1 MGGPESAGYRNF
13 VDLTIKAFLSA
24 RLYAKQIVH
33 TTSQMLAAEFPS
45 FKGEP
50 TMDRLLE
57 RFRLDLNEKDAA
69 KYMISVID
77 NAYENRMSIVYDYFQ
92 LKTNGTGISSFFRRS
107 EFLADLIRS
116 RRYPLRSLIFSYIL
130 AVCSVFCCVFLGS
143 SVQTISIS
151 VQSEARQQQ
160 HVRKCPSAG
169 FVSVF
174 FSRRFHGSNSALHI
188 IARDHGHQRLGSG
201 SDQDERG
208 GKLRNGHK
216 P

>member
-33 TTSQMLAAEFPS
+33 TTSQMLSAEFPS

-77 NAYENRMSIVYDYFQ
+77 NAYENRMSIVYDYFASLSSHFDIAGGLELISLFTSSQQ
-92 LKTNGTGISSFFRRS
+92 LKTNGQFSFRCIALTLEKTLHILLSICLS
-107 EFLADLIRS
+107 ETLKLILFVS
-116 RRYPLRSLIFSYIL
+116 FPFSRYPLCPLIFYYI
-130 AVCSVFCCVFLGS
+130 
-143 SVQTISIS
+143 
-151 VQSEARQQQ
+151 
-160 HVRKCPSAG
+160 P
-169 FVSVF
+169 
-174 FSRRFHGSNSALHI
+174 
-188 IARDHGHQRLGSG
+188 
-201 SDQDERG
+201 
-208 GKLRNGHK
+208 
-216 P
+216 